1 MPGPPPKH
9 PSARARGNRGKAGF
23 TSLPAG
29 GREGAAPAWP
39 LPSDARLTALRDLA
53 QDKIASLTA
62 EIESAED
69 GRTKGRLRRQL
80 AHQEQSAAILGLQ
93 IEQQTD
99 LELEMWAGLWSTPQ
113 ATLWE
118 TSTAFARTL
127 AQFVRWNVKG
137 EQGDLDAAKEARLQ
151 RKDFG
156 LTPMDLLKARAE
168 ITRVEEGEER
178 TSRRRNGGQ
187 PPAVDEPAADAKSG
201 KAAKGNKGKGDDDP
215 RGGLYAVS

>member
-1 MPGPPPKH
+1 MPGPAPKH
-9 PSARARGNRGKAGF
+9 PSARARRNNPKQGF
-23 TSLPAG
+23 TSLPAK
-29 GREGAAPAWP
+29 GRTAAAPKWP
-39 LPSDARLTALRDLA
+39 LPADAKTTALRDLA

-62 EIESAED
+62 ELEDAED

-80 AHQEQSAAILGLQ
+80 ATAEQSAAILSLQ
-93 IEQQTD
+93 IEQQAD
-99 LELEMWAGLWSTPQ
+99 LELELWNGLWATPQ

-168 ITRVEEGEER
+168 IERVEEAEDLGN
-178 TSRRRNGGQ
+178 RRRTTPRKPVAKKGG
-187 PPAVDEPAADAKSG
+187 K
-201 KAAKGNKGKGDDDP
+201 DDP
-215 RGGLYAVS
+215 RGGLFAVS